1 MRRWLYTERGSKRG
15 REGDV
20 VNGKGSYSAVECG
33 VDCVSGTCNMQQPPF
48 LICLSKLMRRCSLLL
63 LLLCAVV
70 CVHWAGL
77 FPLPLLP
84 LLNLLLSLSLLVFVV
99 VVAVA
104 FVDIFSF
111 SHSM

>member
-1 MRRWLYTERGSKRG
+1 
-15 REGDV
+15 
-20 VNGKGSYSAVECG
+20 
-33 VDCVSGTCNMQQPPF
+33 MQQPPF
-48 LICLSKLMRRCSLLL
+48 LICLSKLMRRCSLLLL

-84 LLNLLLSLSLLVFVV
+84 LLNLLLSLLLFVV